1 MYLIGRDYMLE
12 KKSSPYHDILHKN
25 TGKLLAPVARAPKE
39 ALKAMVQARWP
50 NCKEML
56 AIAMYVN
63 DHSVDVSDMLLLPE
77 TVEVQTSTG
86 EAGSSSDLA
95 GLDSLFGTNAGAKT
109 KKRKTDAKKAA
120 KKKWAW
126 KSDPNDPAAKVGAI
140 NKALG
145 PPEDELKK
153 FRSALDL
160 GGEDTEHSVSDK
172 WTVVILPSIPPFGES
187 DLEDAISDDPRLP
200 MMLAI
205 CQKHMD
211 MRGVAMI
218 GEELEGDVRE
228 KYASGGSH
236 DAAVK
241 EFNTLMHDELHIRHG
256 IHKDDKGSVLPFK
269 TNGKNAIL
277 LRKDWAQNQK
287 LAELEGCRRAGGYKS
302 KYFQALF
309 KLHAAVCPA
318 SEKLR
323 SLPEFADATTHF
335 VKAMNVAAKMK
346 PAESDYDDFDWHGRW
361 FCTKWRLL
369 QCSLKGYG
377 FHLWASCSF
386 ILRLRGSL
394 AAYDQSAVEA
404 NNERANRFLQQ
415 IPKGAGG
422 RYSNEVNAEG
432 VEARAAEYAARRR
445 KLKSLCRAMYEF
457 STEETMNTKYALFH
471 KGNLKRSTETSL
483 TDDYQ
488 QID

>member
-1 MYLIGRDYMLE
+1 MHNCSSCLRMWTLRWLRGNDHTPNLIKEFLPFLRGCYRFKDGQTLVVPHMLLACAPIEYDHLFRIVAVHRVGTKTHLNYYDERFQCWSNVEIEIEPVVTGDMSMLMYLIGRDYMLE

-187 DLEDAISDDPRLP
+187 DLEDAI
-200 MMLAI
+200 
-205 CQKHMD
+205 
-211 MRGVAMI
+211 G
-218 GEELEGDVRE
+218 
-228 KYASGGSH
+228 
-236 DAAVK
+236 
-241 EFNTLMHDELHIRHG
+241 
-256 IHKDDKGSVLPFK
+256 
-269 TNGKNAIL
+269 IL
-277 LRKDWAQNQK
+277 L
-287 LAELEGCRRAGGYKS
+287 
-302 KYFQALF
+302 
-309 KLHAAVCPA
+309 
-318 SEKLR
+318 
-323 SLPEFADATTHF
+323 
-335 VKAMNVAAKMK
+335 
-346 PAESDYDDFDWHGRW
+346 
-361 FCTKWRLL
+361 
-369 QCSLKGYG
+369 
-377 FHLWASCSF
+377 
-386 ILRLRGSL
+386 
-394 AAYDQSAVEA
+394 
-404 NNERANRFLQQ
+404 
-415 IPKGAGG
+415 GA
-422 RYSNEVNAEG
+422 
-432 VEARAAEYAARRR
+432 R
-445 KLKSLCRAMYEF
+445 KLD
-457 STEETMNTKYALFH
+457 TTITKF
-471 KGNLKRSTETSL
+471 
-483 TDDYQ
+483 DDE
-488 QID
+488 ILSHN